1 MEIYLGKIKFT
12 GEKLLEKNKERQG
25 TKYGKLIFYSKGSHI
40 LQIKTGNHMNIKK
53 GIYLFYS

>member
-25 TKYGKLIFYSKGSHI
+25 TTYG
-40 LQIKTGNHMNIKK
+40 
-53 GIYLFYS
+53 